1 MENIFP
7 FKLDTSYL
15 FASIFWSAVG
25 AGFWIYGKKQ
35 RSGPPLFGGVGLIAI
50 TFLIQSAFWMSVA
63 AVGIMAGVYYW
74 SRRD

>member
-15 FASIFWSAVG
+15 FVSMFWSAVG